1 MLRTITLLYLIVAS
15 VAAARELRPTPERV
29 GRADRVTSRNSAS
42 ETSILEPVGDL
53 TLRAALALALT
64 RSPELATYAYD
75 VRIAEARMLQAGLRP
90 NPEADFA
97 TANEFVGPAGSERT
111 IQLGQLIETAGKR
124 RKRVVEA
131 RLGRELAEFDYETR
145 KREVFLAT
153 HRAFVEVL
161 AGQRATTVGQEI
173 VALTEEVLPDIER
186 RIEAGKTST
195 VERTRSNVAVANA
208 RIALEQARR
217 DLLAARQRLAAQW
230 GSTKP
235 HFSSVAGNLEDVPA
249 IGSFDALA
257 ARLSLNPRLA
267 RFGTELAQR
276 EATLALERARA
287 VPDVRIIGG
296 GSQFGGQSNG
306 PGLILGTSVPLP
318 IFNRNQGAI
327 QAAREQ
333 IGRTEQARVA
343 VQAALFT
350 ELAEAYQAAQA
361 ARAQI
366 DLFRANVLPQ
376 SEEALKKTREGYIAG
391 RFSYL
396 EFLDAQRSLIAARQQ
411 YIQALATHQQA
422 TARVESLTSGP
433 LHTSHIPPH

>member
-1 MLRTITLLYLIVAS
+1 MLRFITALLL
-15 VAAARELRPTPERV
+15 AAASTLVAGESR
-29 GRADRVTSRNSAS
+29 TSGTVSTSETISAS
-42 ETSILEPVGDL
+42 QTAVVEPTGVL
-53 TLRAALALALT
+53 TLQQALALALT

-75 VRIAEARMLQAGLRP
+75 VRIAEAQVLQAGLRP
-90 NPEADFA
+90 NPEADLNA
-97 TANEFVGPAGSERT
+97 TNEFAFPGGSERT
-111 IQLGQLIETAGKR
+111 IQLGQLIELAGKR

-131 RLGRELAEFDYETR
+131 RLGRQLAEFDYEAR

-161 AGQRATTVGQEI
+161 VGQRAAAVGQEI
-173 VALTEEVLPDIER
+173 VSLTEEVLPDIER

-230 GSTKP
+230 GSTSP
-235 HFSSVAGNLEDVPA
+235 RFSSVMGDLEDVPGIA
-249 IGSFDALA
+249 SFDALA
-257 ARLSLNPRLA
+257 ARLPSNPRLA

-296 GSQFGGQSNG
+296 ASQFGGTSNN

-318 IFNRNQGAI
+318 LFNRNQGAI
-327 QAAREQ
+327 RAAREQ
-333 IGRTEQARVA
+333 IGRTEQQRVA
-343 VQAALFT
+343 VQAALFA
-350 ELAEAYQAAQA
+350 ELSDAYQAVQA
-361 ARAQI
+361 AHAQI
-366 DLFRANVLPQ
+366 ELFRTNVLPQ
-376 SEEALKKTREGYIAG
+376 SEEALKVTREGYVAG

-396 EFLDAQRSLIAARQQ
+396 EFLDAQRTLIAARQQ
-411 YIQALATHQQA
+411 YLEALAVHQQA
-422 TARVESLTSGP
+422 AARVESLTSGS
-433 LHTSHIPPH
+433 LHRAHQPPNR